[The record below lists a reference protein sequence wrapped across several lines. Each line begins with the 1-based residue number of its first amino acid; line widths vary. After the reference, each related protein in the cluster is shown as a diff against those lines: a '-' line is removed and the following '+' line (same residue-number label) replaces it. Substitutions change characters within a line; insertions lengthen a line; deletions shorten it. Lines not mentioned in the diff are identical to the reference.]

1 MAPNTAAPDPLP
13 AGAYPQIVLLDG
25 LEQSLVKE
33 QPQVRFATDR
43 VPMKAKV
50 PLRSVVDHGTTIEYR
65 FIFRD
70 VNEDDT
76 TTNPIRRT
84 MTFPP
89 RTRRFVEATAISLK
103 AVSWELEIRR
113 KY

>member
-13 AGAYPQIVLLDG
+13 AGAYPQVVLHDG

-33 QPQVRFATDR
+33 QPQVRRATDS
-43 VPMKAKV
+43 VPMKVKV
-50 PLRSVVDHGTTIEYR
+50 PLRSVIDSGTTVEYR
-65 FIFRD
+65 FVFRD
-70 VNEDDT
+70 AMGDDT

-84 MTFPP
+84 LTFPP

-103 AVSWELEIRR
+103 AVQWELEVRR